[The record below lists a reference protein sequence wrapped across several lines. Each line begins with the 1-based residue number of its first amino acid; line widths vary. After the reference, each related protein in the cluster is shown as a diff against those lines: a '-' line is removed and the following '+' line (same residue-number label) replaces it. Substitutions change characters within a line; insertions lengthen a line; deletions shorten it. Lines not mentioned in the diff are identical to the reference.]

1 MKPSFARDANRNIPG
16 LSPVCTFCR
25 HQFAYRLCMAFPE
38 GIPLAIWLG
47 KDTHKSAYPGDHGI
61 HFESVPGAVVTTP
74 QVTEGDKVLW
84 PLIDE
89 ERAREPQ
96 PV

>member
-1 MKPSFARDANRNIPG
+1 MISMAADANREISA

-25 HQFAYRLCMAFPE
+25 HQFAYRRCAAFHD

-47 KDTHKSAYPGDHGI
+47 RNTHQSPYPGDHDI
-61 HFESVPGAVVTTP
+61 HFEAIPGASVTTP
-74 QVTEGDKVLW
+74 RVTEGDKVLW
-84 PLIDE
+84 PLIDDE
-89 ERAREPQ
+89 PVRELQ